1 MNFSDYLLKG
11 KKNLDK
17 RIFFHNELTYSKL
30 YSLVNESYFENHLD
44 IKNCLI
50 GICINDPAKFITAYL
65 SIIKDNNIAIIL
77 EKGLPAPRYL
87 ELLNK
92 FKINFFITDDIT
104 VTNELENNKD
114 YILKNDK
121 FSFFKLNLFSKKK
134 SEIKKRYKYNAV
146 STVLFTSGTTG
157 EKKGVMLTHKN
168 LISNTS
174 AILKILP
181 IKKNDIVNLLL
192 PTSYSFG
199 LSVLLTHLKAG
210 SKFFFH
216 DSPFVGSIIQELKK
230 YRCTSFYGVPSTFE
244 ILLNKT
250 NFLKNKFSKLRF
262 FAQAGGKLEKKY
274 KYKLIDKF
282 KNKFYVMYGS
292 TEASPRLSIINPKDL
307 KNKIESIGQPLP
319 GVVFKLF
326 KYKNTK
332 SFQLGVKGKNIMK
345 GYLMDKKLTKNS
357 FKNNFYLTGDIVWK
371 DEQNF
376 YYITGR
382 IDKIIK
388 RFGFKINIEQIKKV
402 IKKIEYVEDF
412 KLDFKNENF
421 YLRIVL
427 KANFKNKIKDFMI
440 KKKLRENLTSYEI
453 PDKIFFVSKI
463 VKYYNKK
470 N

>member
-1 MNFSDYLLKG
+1 
-11 KKNLDK
+11 
-17 RIFFHNELTYSKL
+17 
-30 YSLVNESYFENHLD
+30 
-44 IKNCLI
+44 
-50 GICINDPAKFITAYL
+50 
-65 SIIKDNNIAIIL
+65 
-77 EKGLPAPRYL
+77 
-87 ELLNK
+87 
-92 FKINFFITDDIT
+92 
-104 VTNELENNKD
+104 
-114 YILKNDK
+114 
-121 FSFFKLNLFSKKK
+121 
-134 SEIKKRYKYNAV
+134 
-146 STVLFTSGTTG
+146 
-157 EKKGVMLTHKN
+157 
-168 LISNTS
+168 
-174 AILKILP
+174 
-181 IKKNDIVNLLL
+181 
-192 PTSYSFG
+192 
-199 LSVLLTHLKAG
+199 
-210 SKFFFH
+210 
-216 DSPFVGSIIQELKK
+216 
-230 YRCTSFYGVPSTFE
+230 
-244 ILLNKT
+244 
-250 NFLKNKFSKLRF
+250 
-262 FAQAGGKLEKKY
+262 
-274 KYKLIDKF
+274 
-282 KNKFYVMYGS
+282 MYGS

-371 DEQNF
+371 DKQNF